1 MNIDKKLEQIGNWLI
16 DKDIITDY
24 LYGTNDLESEWID
37 LCLYISKNEILKITF
52 DKITGGIM
60 AIAKEEKLDLTE

>member
-1 MNIDKKLEQIGNWLI
+1 MNNKKLEQIGNWLI
-16 DKDIITDY
+16 SKHLILEY
-24 LYGTNDLESEWID
+24 LYGTNDLESEWVD

-60 AIAKEEKLDLTE
+60 TIAKEDILDLTE